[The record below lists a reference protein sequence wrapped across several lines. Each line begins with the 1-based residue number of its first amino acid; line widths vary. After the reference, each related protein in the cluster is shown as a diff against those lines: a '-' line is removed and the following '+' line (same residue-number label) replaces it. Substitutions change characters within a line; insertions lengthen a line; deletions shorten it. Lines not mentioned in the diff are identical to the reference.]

1 MARYDHLPV
10 YRLCYDLNLE
20 IQKVVGE
27 FPREYKYTLGEKIR
41 TILLHILM
49 YCVRANRL
57 PHKESE
63 ILQMIVSAE
72 FVKICLR
79 MGNDLRIIPE
89 KKYLSLI
96 QKNEEILKQLEG
108 WYKYSETNRK

>member
-20 IQKVVGE
+20 VQKIVGE

-41 TILLHILM
+41 TTLLHILL

-57 PHKESE
+57 THKKSE
-63 ILQMIVSAE
+63 ILQMIVEME
-72 FVKICLR
+72 FIKICLR
-79 MGNDLRIIPE
+79 MSTDLGIIPD
-89 KKYLSLI
+89 KKYLQLLR
-96 QKNEEILKQLEG
+96 KNEEILKQLEG
-108 WYKYSETNRK
+108 WYTYQSHKEN